1 MSKIYRFIVLYCF
14 ALCCQNPCAQPKVG
28 SLEELFQ
35 LAEENSRSIQ
45 SYRTG
50 KEAADEALKAAKS
63 LRMPDINISASVSY
77 LGDGRLWDRDFSN
90 GMRIDMPHF
99 GQNFA
104 LEAQQTIY
112 AGGAISSRIA
122 TAELEQLLAELDW
135 KKNRQDI
142 RFLLVGYYLNLYK
155 LNNQAQVLQHNLD
168 LTDQVIARMEARHE
182 QGTVL
187 KNDIT
192 RYELQEEDLQV
203 QLTRVLDECKIL
215 GHTLATTLHLPEGTI
230 IVPDSSL
237 LECAGG
243 TLSEQAWQSLASQSN
258 LDLQHA
264 QTTIDLNEQQV
275 KAERSE
281 RLPHVS
287 IVAADH
293 LDGPITIEVPVLD
306 NNFNY
311 WYVGVGVKYNLSSLF
326 KNGNRLKQ
334 ARLNVR
340 RAQEN
345 KELVEEQVENAV
357 QAGYTRFLTS
367 LSELR
372 AKEKSVQL
380 SHENYEIVS
389 HRYEHELALL
399 TDMLDASNTK
409 LAAELELE
417 NARISV
423 IYNFYYLKYLTHTL

>member
-14 ALCCQNPCAQPKVG
+14 ALCCQNPCAQSKVG